1 MGSEAPSL
9 QSGIEAFIL
18 HFGFLVIDSTRL
30 ELAVPGSTCCWA
42 RVVKE
47 AALPVSFTF
56 FTVWFV
62 ELASLAVFV
71 AGLDVPFVTGLP
83 FLGLLPFF
91 GGIIFVVWCYMFV
104 ILFVGGVTCVVIF
117 LPLVLYVSLLFFF
130 RWCYMCHNNFAGG
143 VICVELVVNKLR

>member
-91 GGIIFVVWCYMFV
+91 GGIIFVVWCYMCCYFICWWCYMCRYFSSAGV
-104 ILFVGGVTCVVIF
+104 ICVVIIF
-117 LPLVLYVSLLFFF
+117 LPLVLYVS
-130 RWCYMCHNNFAGG
+130 
-143 VICVELVVNKLR
+143 